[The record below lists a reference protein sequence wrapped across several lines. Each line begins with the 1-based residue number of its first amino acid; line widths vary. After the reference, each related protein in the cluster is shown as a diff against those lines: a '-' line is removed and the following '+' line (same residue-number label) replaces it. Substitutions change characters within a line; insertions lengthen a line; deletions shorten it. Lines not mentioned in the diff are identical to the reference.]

1 MKQPDYMVLVN
12 EDNRLPEN
20 FDETVEIIS
29 VENAM
34 GDTYG
39 IEKRTYQAFLR
50 MREDLLQ
57 NEGIQ
62 TELISVYRTIAQQEA
77 TFSRYVNRFGMEYA
91 RKYAA
96 LPGHSEHHTGFAID
110 VGVVVDGVLTRTIE
124 QMLPVDDLYK
134 IIQKKLPAY
143 GFILRYPAG
152 KEAVTKIGYEPWH
165 FRYIDSPEIAKEI
178 ADKGLCFEEYWKKA

>member
-1 MKQPDYMVLVN
+1 MKKPDYMVLVN

-20 FDETVEIIS
+20 FDETVEIIT

-34 GDTYG
+34 GNQYG
-39 IEKRTYQAFLR
+39 IEKKTYEAFLR

-57 NEGIQ
+57 NDGIQ
-62 TELISVYRTIAQQEA
+62 TELISVYRTIAQQEK
-77 TFSRYVNRFGMEYA
+77 TFSNYVNKFGMEYA

-110 VGVVVDGVLTRTIE
+110 VGIVIDGVLTRTIE

-134 IIQKKLPAY
+134 IIQAKLPAY

-152 KEAVTKIGYEPWH
+152 KESVTRIGYEPWH

-178 ADKGLCFEEYWKKA
+178 ADKGICFEEYWQTV

>member
-1 MKQPDYMVLVN
+1 MKKPDYMVLVN

-20 FDETVEIIS
+20 FDETVEIIT

-39 IEKRTYQAFLR
+39 IEKKTYEAFLR

-57 NEGIQ
+57 NDGIQ
-62 TELISVYRTIAQQEA
+62 TELISVYRTIAQQEK
-77 TFSRYVNRFGMEYA
+77 TFSNYVNKFGMEYA

-110 VGVVVDGVLTRTIE
+110 VGIVIDGVLTRTIE

-134 IIQKKLPAY
+134 IIQAKLPAY

-152 KEAVTKIGYEPWH
+152 KESVTRIGYEPWH

-178 ADKGLCFEEYWKKA
+178 ADKGICFEEYWQTV